1 MADEI
6 TPQSIQ
12 KIKIGNEEHP
22 IDAVSVGGKTINQI
36 GELVTSIDGESTD
49 SQYPSAKCMYDL
61 IGDIEER
68 LSNI

>member
-1 MADEI
+1 MAD
-6 TPQSIQ
+6 TPESIQ

-36 GELVTSIDGESTD
+36 GELVTSIDAESTD
-49 SQYPSAKCMYDL
+49 EQYPSAKCMYDL